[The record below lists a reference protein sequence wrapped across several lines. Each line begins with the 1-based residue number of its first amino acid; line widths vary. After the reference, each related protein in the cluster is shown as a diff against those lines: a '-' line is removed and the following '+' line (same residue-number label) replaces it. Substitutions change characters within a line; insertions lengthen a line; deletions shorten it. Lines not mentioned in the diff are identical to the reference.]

1 MFTKLTR
8 SGGHTY
14 VQLVESFRDETG
26 RPRQRTVST
35 LGRLDETGGQV
46 DSLLKGLLRAKGMPA
61 SMAEP
66 PQVAFESAL
75 ALGDVWALDQLWK
88 ELGFDALAG
97 VFRRARYTTPVEHAI
112 RVMVFNRLCDADS
125 KLGVLRW
132 LQTVS
137 IPQVDVEALTHQHLL
152 RSLDALI
159 DHQQAVDDLVAQQ
172 ISPLVDQDMSLVFY
186 DLTTIRAAGLSE
198 QDGDVR
204 RYGMAKEGLIAR
216 QFMLGVVQTAEGLP
230 IYHEVFDGNQAESPT
245 LIPTLEKV
253 LARFGHIKRL
263 IVVADRGLLSLD
275 NIDELGKIKLPGG
288 QALEFILAVPG
299 RRYGEFAEILQ
310 DFQIRAA
317 VATQEIVEQTSW
329 QHLRLVVAHHPQ
341 RAQEQTQLRR
351 ERIAALEAQAQ
362 AWAGK
367 LDGQDGGQVARG
379 RKLSDSGAKAR
390 LYHEVKEAHLAK
402 ILKVDLKGDLF
413 SYAVD
418 ESALAQAE
426 LMDGKLLL
434 VTNVADL
441 NPEEVVQRYKA
452 LADIER
458 GFRVLKSEIE
468 IAPVYHR
475 LPERIR
481 AHAFVCFLALII
493 YRVMRQRLRLAKS
506 ELSPEKALAQLR
518 RIQRH
523 KVRINQA
530 EPITGISTISADQ
543 AKVLESLNIKKPS
556 QNAQL
561 TLLKWQF

>member
-341 RAQEQTQLRR
+341 RATEQTQLRR

-402 ILKVDLKGDLF
+402 IIKVDLKGDLF
-413 SYAVD
+413 SYVVD
-418 ESALAQAE
+418 DSALAQAE

-493 YRVMRQRLRLAKS
+493 YRVMRQRLRLANS

-561 TLLKWQF
+561 TLL

>member
-1 MFTKLTR
+1 MFTKFTR

-14 VQLVESFRDETG
+14 VQLAESFRDDTG
-26 RPRQRTVST
+26 RPRQRTICT
-35 LGRLDETGGQV
+35 LGRLDETGGKV
-46 DSLLKGLLRAKGMPA
+46 DSLLKGLMRAKGMPA
-61 SMAEP
+61 SMAQA

-88 ELGFDALAG
+88 ELGFDALSG
-97 VFRRARYTTPVEHAI
+97 VFRRARYTTPIEHAI

-159 DHQQAVDDLVAQQ
+159 DHQPAVDELVARQ
-172 ISPLVDQDMSLVFY
+172 ISPLIDQDMSLVFY

-204 RYGMAKEGLIAR
+204 QYGMSKEGVIAR
-216 QFMLGVVQTAEGLP
+216 QFMLGVVQTADGLP
-230 IYHEVFDGNQAESPT
+230 IYHEVFDGNQAEAPT

-253 LARFGHIKRL
+253 LARFGHIRRL

-275 NIDELGKIKLPGG
+275 NIDELGKIKLPDG

-299 RRYGEFAEILQ
+299 RRYGEFADILR
-310 DFQIRAA
+310 DFQARAA
-317 VATQEIVEQTSW
+317 NATEEVIEQTSW
-329 QHLRLVVAHHPQ
+329 QQLRLVVAHDPQ
-341 RAQEQTQLRR
+341 RALEQTQLRR

-402 ILKVDLKGDLF
+402 IIKVDLKGDLF

-418 ESALAQAE
+418 EAALAQAE

-434 VTNVADL
+434 ATNVDDL
-441 NPEEVVQRYKA
+441 TPSEVVQRYKA

-481 AHAFVCFLALII
+481 AHAIICFMALII
-493 YRVMRQRLRLAKS
+493 YRVMRQRLRFANS
-506 ELSPEKALAQLR
+506 DLSPEKALAQLR

-530 EPITGISTISADQ
+530 EPISGISTISAEQ
-543 AKVLESLNIKKPS
+543 AKVLETLNIRKPS
-556 QNAQL
+556 ENAQL
-561 TLLKWQF
+561 TLL

>member
-14 VQLVESFRDETG
+14 VQLVESYRDETG

-35 LGRLDETGGQV
+35 LGRLDEAGGQV

-61 SMAEP
+61 SVAES

-88 ELGFDALAG
+88 ELGFDALGA
-97 VFRRARYTTPVEHAI
+97 VFRKARYTTPIEHAI
-112 RVMVFNRLCDADS
+112 RVMVFNRLCDAHS

-137 IPQVDVEALTHQHLL
+137 MPQIDVDALTHQHLL
-152 RSLDALI
+152 RSLDAI
-159 DHQQAVDDLVAQQ
+159 MDHQEAVDDVVAKLLR
-172 ISPLVDQDMSLVFY
+172 PLVDQDLSLVFY
-186 DLTTIRAAGLSE
+186 DLTTIRAGGLSE
-198 QDGDVR
+198 QEGDVR
-204 RYGMAKEGLIAR
+204 QYGMAKEGLIAR

-245 LIPTLEKV
+245 LMPTLGKV

-275 NIDELGKIKLPGG
+275 NIEELGKIKLPTG

-299 RRYGEFAEILQ
+299 RRYGEFVEILQ
-310 DFQIRAA
+310 DFQARA
-317 VATQEIVEQTSW
+317 VAAKQEIIEGVSW
-329 QHLRLVVAHHPQ
+329 QGLRLVVAHHPQ
-341 RAQEQTQLRR
+341 RALEQTQLRR

-367 LDGQDGGQVARG
+367 LDGQDSGQTGRG
-379 RKLSDSGAKAR
+379 RRLSDSGAKAR

-402 ILKVDLKGDLF
+402 IVKVDLKGELF

-418 ESALAQAE
+418 GAALAQAE
-426 LMDGKLLL
+426 LMDGKLML

-441 NPEEVVQRYKA
+441 RPPEVVKRYKS

-475 LPERIR
+475 LPQRIR
-481 AHAFVCFLALII
+481 AHAFVCFLALIVS
-493 YRVMRQRLRLAKS
+493 RVMRQRLKHAKS

-518 RIQRH
+518 KIQRH

-530 EPITGISTISADQ
+530 QPITGISTINDMQ
-543 AKVLESLNIKKPS
+543 ATVLESLNLKKPT

-561 TLLKWQF
+561 TLL

>member
-1 MFTKLTR
+1 MFTKFTR

-14 VQLVESFRDETG
+14 VQLAESFRDDTG
-26 RPRQRTVST
+26 RPRQRTICT
-35 LGRLDETGGQV
+35 LGRLDETGGKV
-46 DSLLKGLLRAKGMPA
+46 DSLLKGLMRAKGMPA
-61 SMAEP
+61 SMAEA

-75 ALGDVWALDQLWK
+75 ALGDVWVLDQLWK
-88 ELGFDALAG
+88 ELGFDALSG
-97 VFRRARYTTPVEHAI
+97 VFRRARYTTPIEHAI

-159 DHQQAVDDLVAQQ
+159 AHQPAVDALVARQ

-186 DLTTIRAAGLSE
+186 DLTTIRAAGVSE

-204 RYGMAKEGLIAR
+204 QYGMAKEGEIAR
-216 QFMLGVVQTAEGLP
+216 QFMLGVVQTADGLP
-230 IYHEVFDGNQAESPT
+230 IYHEVFGGNQAEAPT

-253 LARFGHIKRL
+253 LARFAHIRRL

-275 NIDELGKIKLPGG
+275 NIDELGKIKLPDG

-299 RRYGEFAEILQ
+299 RRYGEFADILR
-310 DFQIRAA
+310 DFQARAA
-317 VATQEIVEQTSW
+317 SATEEVIEQTSW
-329 QHLRLVVAHHPQ
+329 QQLRLVVAHNPQ
-341 RAQEQTQLRR
+341 RALEQTQLRR

-379 RKLSDSGAKAR
+379 RRLSDSGAKAR

-402 ILKVDLKGDLF
+402 IIKVDLKGDLF

-418 ESALAQAE
+418 EAALAQAE

-441 NPEEVVQRYKA
+441 NPAEIVQRYKA

-481 AHAFVCFLALII
+481 AHASICFMALIL
-493 YRVMRQRLRLAKS
+493 YRVMRQRLRLANS
-506 ELSPEKALAQLR
+506 DLSPEKALAQLR

-530 EPITGISTISADQ
+530 EPISGISTISAEQ
-543 AKVLESLNIKKPS
+543 AKVLETLNIRKPS
-556 QNAQL
+556 ENAQL
-561 TLLKWQF
+561 TLL

>member
-1 MFTKLTR
+1 MFTKFTR

-14 VQLVESFRDETG
+14 VQLAESFRDDAG
-26 RPRQRTVST
+26 RPRQRTICT
-35 LGRLDETGGQV
+35 LGRLDETGGKV
-46 DSLLKGLLRAKGMPA
+46 DSLLKGLMRAKGMPA
-61 SMAEP
+61 SMAQA

-88 ELGFDALAG
+88 ELGFDALSG
-97 VFRRARYTTPVEHAI
+97 VFRRARYTTPIEHAI

-159 DHQQAVDDLVAQQ
+159 DHQPAVDALVARQ

-204 RYGMAKEGLIAR
+204 QYGMAKEGVIAR
-216 QFMLGVVQTAEGLP
+216 QFMLGVVQTADGLP
-230 IYHEVFDGNQAESPT
+230 IYHEVFGGNQAEAPT

-253 LARFGHIKRL
+253 LARFAHIRRL

-275 NIDELGKIKLPGG
+275 NIDELGKIKLPDG

-299 RRYGEFAEILQ
+299 RRYGEFADILR
-310 DFQIRAA
+310 DFQARAA
-317 VATQEIVEQTSW
+317 SATEEVIEQTSW
-329 QHLRLVVAHHPQ
+329 QQLRLVVAHNPQ
-341 RAQEQTQLRR
+341 RALEQTQLRR

-379 RKLSDSGAKAR
+379 RRLSDSGAKAR

-402 ILKVDLKGDLF
+402 IIKVDLKGDLF

-418 ESALAQAE
+418 EAALAQAE

-441 NPEEVVQRYKA
+441 NPAEIVQRYKA

-481 AHAFVCFLALII
+481 AHASICFMALIL
-493 YRVMRQRLRLAKS
+493 YRVMRQRLRLANS
-506 ELSPEKALAQLR
+506 DLSPEKALAQLR

-530 EPITGISTISADQ
+530 EPISGISTISAEQ
-543 AKVLESLNIKKPS
+543 AKVLETLNIRKPS
-556 QNAQL
+556 ENAQL
-561 TLLKWQF
+561 TLL

>member
-14 VQLVESFRDETG
+14 VQLVESYRDEAG

-46 DSLLKGLLRAKGMPA
+46 DSLLKGLLRAKGMPS
-61 SMAEP
+61 SMGEP
-66 PQVAFESAL
+66 PQVAFESTL

-88 ELGFDALAG
+88 ELGFDALAS

-137 IPQVDVEALTHQHLL
+137 MPQVDVEALTHQHLL
-152 RSLDALI
+152 RSLDALM
-159 DHQQAVDDLVAQQ
+159 DHQEAVDDLVAKLLR
-172 ISPLVDQDMSLVFY
+172 PLVDQELSLVFY

-198 QDGDVR
+198 QQGDVR
-204 RYGMAKEGLIAR
+204 QYGMAKEGLIAR
-216 QFMLGVVQTAEGLP
+216 QFMLGVVQTADGLP

-245 LIPTLEKV
+245 LLPTLEKV

-275 NIDELGKIKLPGG
+275 NIDELGKIKLPSG

-299 RRYGEFAEILQ
+299 RRYGEFVDVLQ
-310 DFQIRAA
+310 GFQQRAA
-317 VATQEIVEQTSW
+317 TATQEIVEEISW
-329 QHLRLVVAHHPQ
+329 HQLRLVVAHHPQ

-362 AWAGK
+362 AWVGK

-413 SYAVD
+413 NYTID
-418 ESALAQAE
+418 ERALAQAE
-426 LMDGKLLL
+426 LMDGKLML
-434 VTNVADL
+434 VTNVVDL
-441 NPEEVVQRYKA
+441 SPTQVVQRYKS

-493 YRVMRQRLRLAKS
+493 YRVMRQRLKLANS
-506 ELSPEKALAQLR
+506 DLSPEKALAQLK

-523 KVRINQA
+523 QVRINQA
-530 EPITGISTISADQ
+530 APITGISTISNDQ
-543 AKVLESLNIKKPS
+543 AKVLETLNIKKPS

-561 TLLKWQF
+561 TLL

>member
-14 VQLVESFRDETG
+14 VQLAESFRDDTG
-26 RPRQRTVST
+26 RPRQRTICT
-35 LGRLDETGGQV
+35 LGRLDETGGKV
-46 DSLLKGLLRAKGMPA
+46 DSLLKGLMRAKGMPA
-61 SMAEP
+61 SMAEA

-88 ELGFDALAG
+88 ELGFDALSG
-97 VFRRARYTTPVEHAI
+97 VFRRARYTTPIEHAI

-159 DHQQAVDDLVAQQ
+159 DHQPAVDELVARQ

-204 RYGMAKEGLIAR
+204 QYGMAKEGVIAR
-216 QFMLGVVQTAEGLP
+216 QFMLGVVQTADGLP
-230 IYHEVFDGNQAESPT
+230 IYHEVFDGNQAEAPT

-253 LARFGHIKRL
+253 LARFGHIRRL

-275 NIDELGKIKLPGG
+275 NMDELGKIKLPDG
-288 QALEFILAVPG
+288 QPLEFILAVPG
-299 RRYGEFAEILQ
+299 RRYGEFADILR
-310 DFQIRAA
+310 DFQARAVGA
-317 VATQEIVEQTSW
+317 IEEVIEQTSW
-329 QHLRLVVAHHPQ
+329 QQLRLVVAHHPQ
-341 RAQEQTQLRR
+341 RALEQTQLRR

-402 ILKVDLKGDLF
+402 IIKVDLKGDLF

-418 ESALAQAE
+418 EAALAQAE

-441 NPEEVVQRYKA
+441 NPAEIVQRYKA

-481 AHAFVCFLALII
+481 AHAIICFLALII
-493 YRVMRQRLRLAKS
+493 YRVMRQRLRLANS
-506 ELSPEKALAQLR
+506 DLSPEKALAQLR

-530 EPITGISTISADQ
+530 EPISGISTISAEQ
-543 AKVLESLNIKKPS
+543 AKVLETLNVRKPS
-556 QNAQL
+556 ENAQL
-561 TLLKWQF
+561 TLL